1 MKKVSLFILATL
13 FVISCRE
20 AVVKE
25 DTDIAK
31 SIIDDSIL
39 SSGGT
44 LFENSKVEFTF
55 RDKRYEGER
64 RGGKFKLMRK
74 FTDTI
79 GAIVDTYTN
88 EGFSRTIDNV
98 NIAVADTMILK
109 YEESINSVFY
119 FAQLPYKLGDAAV
132 IKKDLGLKEIKGKQ
146 YHKISVTF
154 NEEGGGQDF
163 DDNFIY
169 WINTETKFIE
179 YLAYNYATSGGGTRF
194 RLMYNER
201 IVEGMRFVDAIN
213 MKPKVKG
220 SVKLEEIDDVYE
232 AGELVELSRIILE
245 EVAVSL

>member
-1 MKKVSLFILATL
+1 MKRIGFFVLATL

-20 AVVKE
+20 VTLNDDK
-25 DTDIAK
+25 DIAK
-31 SIIDDSIL
+31 SIIDDSVL
-39 SSGGT
+39 SSGGA

-55 RDKRYEGER
+55 RDKTYEGER
-64 RGGKFKLMRK
+64 RGGKYKLIRK
-74 FTDTI
+74 FTDSLGT
-79 GAIVDTYTN
+79 IVDTYTN
-88 EGFSRTIDNV
+88 EGFSRTIDAENV
-98 NIAVADTMILK
+98 VVADTMIAK

-169 WINTETKFIE
+169 WIDTETKFID

-194 RLMYNER
+194 RSMYNER
-201 IVEGMRFVDAIN
+201 IIEGMRFVDAIN

-232 AGELVELSRIILE
+232 AGDLVELSRIILE
-245 EVAVSL
+245 DVEVSL